1 MMCGMH
7 INKEHAMDKIINE
20 YPSTEEYKETQYW
33 NSVYSKLLGYRL
45 IGIKWYKYPDYEG
58 VRYDEPPMPI
68 LVFGK
73 NSFGGHHEIE
83 VSLQQDPEGNGPGYM
98 MGIPEDNL
106 PKVNPTV
113 QFVEWED

>member
-1 MMCGMH
+1 M
-7 INKEHAMDKIINE
+7 NKIINE
-20 YPSTEEYKETQYW
+20 YPSTEEYKEIQYW
-33 NSVYSKLLGYRL
+33 NSVYSNLLGYTL

-68 LVFGK
+68 LIFRK
-73 NSFGGHHEIE
+73 QLGGYREIE

-106 PKVNPTV
+106 PKVKPTV

>member
-1 MMCGMH
+1 M
-7 INKEHAMDKIINE
+7 NKIINE

-58 VRYDEPPMPI
+58 VRYYEPPMPI
-68 LVFGK
+68 LLFEK
-73 NSFGGHHEIE
+73 ISSSHIIE

-106 PKVNPTV
+106 PKVKPTV
-113 QFVEWED
+113 QFVEWEE

>member
-1 MMCGMH
+1 
-7 INKEHAMDKIINE
+7 MDKIINE
-20 YPSTEEYKETQYW
+20 YPSTEEYKETRYW

>member
-1 MMCGMH
+1 MMYGMQL
-7 INKEHAMDKIINE
+7 NKEYAMNKIINE

-68 LVFGK
+68 LLFEK
-73 NSFGGHHEIE
+73 ISSSHIIE

-106 PKVNPTV
+106 PKVKPTV
-113 QFVEWED
+113 QFVEWEA